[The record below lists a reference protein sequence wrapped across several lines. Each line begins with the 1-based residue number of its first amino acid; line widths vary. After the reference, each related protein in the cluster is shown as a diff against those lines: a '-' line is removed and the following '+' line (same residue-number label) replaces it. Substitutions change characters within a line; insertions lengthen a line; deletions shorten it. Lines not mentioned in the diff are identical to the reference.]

1 MKRLVEEYL
10 GFEVLRS
17 KIERLQNVGSASS
30 LVSVDASQMIVVG
43 VVAVE
48 TTRSEQ
54 NSERGDGDRLSLSA
68 LIGMEECEQTT
79 FLGAFP
85 PLGAFTLGFLGG
97 TPCFGAAFWAADAAV
112 VAVLEAASLG
122 AAAAFGTTFSAVLA
136 AFAAAAVA
144 AGFASVA
151 IRL

>member
-17 KIERLQNVGSASS
+17 KIERLHNVGSASS

-79 FLGAFP
+79 FLG
-85 PLGAFTLGFLGG
+85 GREG
-97 TPCFGAAFWAADAAV
+97 
-112 VAVLEAASLG
+112 
-122 AAAAFGTTFSAVLA
+122 
-136 AFAAAAVA
+136 
-144 AGFASVA
+144 
-151 IRL
+151 

>member
-10 GFEVLRS
+10 GFDVLRS

-97 TPCFGAAFWAADAAV
+97 TPCFGAAFWQQMQPSSQSWRQ
-112 VAVLEAASLG
+112 LPWEPRPPSEPP
-122 AAAAFGTTFSAVLA
+122 FRQSWQR
-136 AFAAAAVA
+136 
-144 AGFASVA
+144 SQ
-151 IRL
+151 RRQ

>member
-30 LVSVDASQMIVVG
+30 LVSVDTSQMIVVG

-68 LIGMEECEQTT
+68 LIEWRN
-79 FLGAFP
+79 AN
-85 PLGAFTLGFLGG
+85 
-97 TPCFGAAFWAADAAV
+97 
-112 VAVLEAASLG
+112 
-122 AAAAFGTTFSAVLA
+122 
-136 AFAAAAVA
+136 
-144 AGFASVA
+144 
-151 IRL
+151 RLPF

>member
-54 NSERGDGDRLSLSA
+54 NSVVMV
-68 LIGMEECEQTT
+68 IV
-79 FLGAFP
+79 FPFP
-85 PLGAFTLGFLGG
+85 P
-97 TPCFGAAFWAADAAV
+97 
-112 VAVLEAASLG
+112 
-122 AAAAFGTTFSAVLA
+122 
-136 AFAAAAVA
+136 
-144 AGFASVA
+144 
-151 IRL
+151 

>member
-30 LVSVDASQMIVVG
+30 LVSVDTSQMIVVG

-97 TPCFGAAFWAADAAV
+97 TPCFGAAFWAADAA
-112 VAVLEAASLG
+112 
-122 AAAAFGTTFSAVLA
+122 AAAFGTTFSAVLA